1 MDQWDTLCSN
11 KSNKTGDIVQAI
23 SNTVTFDMIGSS
35 GTCSKSLE
43 AAHDSVQT
51 TLTNKLQLLKIF
63 WQRLEYPIGSMYAI
77 YGNIYH
83 QYTPNVSIY
92 TIHGSYGVLEKHEK
106 PGWFMVANF
115 VSQGSTTP
123 LTMQGNGWPCSFP
136 GIPRDLK
143 GIAPCFTES
152 SEWRRGPCEAGSSSV
167 TEATRCGPRM
177 MRMMSTQCWMDSV
190 YNLYGWS
197 IQEAHQWGKVGNIMQ
212 NLCQD

>member
-83 QYTPNVSIY
+83 QYTPVMLAYIPAPW
-92 TIHGSYGVLEKHEK
+92 IRHGVLEKHEK

-143 GIAPCFTES
+143 GIAPVS
-152 SEWRRGPCEAGSSSV
+152 PSRQSEDGDPVKQGQALWLKQLDVA
-167 TEATRCGPRM
+167 
-177 MRMMSTQCWMDSV
+177 
-190 YNLYGWS
+190 
-197 IQEAHQWGKVGNIMQ
+197 
-212 NLCQD
+212 QDDEDDEYPMLDG